1 MAIHHPGFTDL
12 PISYRNGEG
21 IMFGKREIACG
32 VDVHNKFILATILSS
47 DGLKLQ
53 DRFNTNLEDLLKF
66 KNWLK
71 ENGCHKVALES
82 TGNYW
87 LPIYHVLEGS
97 VEFILANAYQIKH
110 IPGRKTDTLD
120 SEWIAEICL
129 KNLISPSRIFSRDR
143 RELRSLTRSRES
155 LIKMRTR
162 IKNRITHEL
171 EAACIKLSSKL
182 SDIFGKS
189 GRHIVDGLLNGL
201 DPEKIL
207 ECLPLKRI
215 KATKDEI
222 RGVIQSNL
230 SPSQIFLI
238 QSHLNMI
245 DGLTKQIEEIDSKIS
260 CLISLRKEDLRIALS
275 MPGMG
280 IISASTILAEI
291 GDFRDFSSSN
301 KLATYCGLVPSVYQS
316 AGKLING
323 HITKHGSPHIRA
335 MIIQVAHAII
345 RSKQN
350 SRLKKF
356 FLRIKARRGTKI
368 GIVALARKVL
378 CILYHLLICQEIYQD
393 DLMGKPRCAKGSR
406 VLSTISMSLDEMIQT
421 IIKAGYEVRKNE
433 FLESGS
439 SR

>member
-1 MAIHHPGFTDL
+1 M
-12 PISYRNGEG
+12 S
-21 IMFGKREIACG
+21 GKREIACG
-32 VDVHNKFILATILSS
+32 VDVHNKFIVATILSS

-53 DRFNTNLEDLLKF
+53 ERFNTNLEELLKF
-66 KNWLK
+66 KDWLK
-71 ENGCHKVALES
+71 KNGCCKVALES

-87 LPIYHVLEGS
+87 IPIYSILEGS
-97 VEFILANAYQIKH
+97 VNFILANAYQIKH

-129 KNLISPSRIFSRDR
+129 KNLISPSRIFTRDY

-155 LIKMRTR
+155 LIKVRTK
-162 IKNRITHEL
+162 IKNRVTHEL
-171 EAACIKLSSKL
+171 EASCIKLSSKL

-189 GRHIVDGLLNGL
+189 GRYIVDGLLNGM
-201 DPEKIL
+201 DPEVIL
-207 ECLPLKRI
+207 ERI
-215 KATKDEI
+215 PSGRIRATKEEI
-222 RGVIQSNL
+222 RGAIQSNL

-238 QSHLNMI
+238 QSHLNVI
-245 DGLTKQIEEIDSKIS
+245 DALTKQIAEIDAKIS
-260 CLISLRKEDLRIALS
+260 GLISLRKEDLRIALS

-291 GDFRDFSSSN
+291 GDFRDFSSPD
-301 KLATYCGLVPSVYQS
+301 KLAAYCGLVPSVYQS

-335 MIIQVAHAII
+335 MIIEVAHAII

-368 GIVALARKVL
+368 GVVALGRKVL
-378 CILYHLLICQEIYQD
+378 CILFHLIVSQELYQD
-393 DLMGKPRCAKGSR
+393 ELLSKPRTSKHI
-406 VLSTISMSLDEMIQT
+406 STHPTASMSLGEMIET
-421 IIKAGYEVRKNE
+421 IIKAGYEVRRNE
-433 FLESGS
+433 CLERG
-439 SR
+439 